1 MNTEHLDCENVHL
14 MGDCTTD
21 PMEPPD
27 CANTP
32 VLQARNLRLGWPN
45 RLLFD
50 GLSFDIF
57 PGLSL
62 VRGDDGSGKS
72 SLMRLMAGDLTPES
86 GSLSIH
92 GTTLDAQYEA
102 YRQQV
107 FWINPQTTAHDAISA
122 AGYLDSL
129 SQHDPRFH
137 ADAMAEL
144 VAGFALEPHMNKPM
158 YMLSAGC
165 KRKVWLSAAMAAG
178 TPLTLIDQPFA
189 ALDAPSIR
197 FLTELLQ
204 DAASH
209 PSRAWV
215 IADYEAPAEVVLASV
230 IDL

>member
-1 MNTEHLDCENVHL
+1 MNAAPDR
-14 MGDCTTD
+14 TT
-21 PMEPPD
+21 P
-27 CANTP
+27 P
-32 VLQARNLRLGWPN
+32 VLQARNLRFGWPN
-45 RLLFD
+45 RPLFD
-50 GLSFDIF
+50 GLSFDLP

-62 VRGDDGSGKS
+62 VRGDDGCGKS
-72 SLMRLMAGDLTPES
+72 SLIRLMAGDLAPES
-86 GSLSIH
+86 GTLSIH
-92 GTTLDAQYEA
+92 GTRLDAQHSA

-107 FWINPQTTAHDAISA
+107 FWIDPQTEAHDALSA

-129 SQHDPRFH
+129 SQQLPRFS
-137 ADAMAEL
+137 ADVLADL
-144 VAGFALEPHMNKPM
+144 LAGFALEPHLNKPM
-158 YMLSAGC
+158 YMLSAGS

-215 IADYEAPAEVVLASV
+215 IADYEAPAGVELASI